1 MARRR
6 TGRSVLGTVGLI
18 AGAVFVIGPA
28 LAWLRLVP
36 AIVGFVLFA
45 LGGVL
50 ALVVAL
56 ASVVQALR
64 GRGIR
69 PGGAVAIFA
78 GVAFLVV
85 AARGRGGPMIN
96 DFTTDLADP
105 PAFRNAGTLP
115 ANQGRD
121 MAYPRTFEPMQQGC
135 CADLHPARV
144 RRDAREA
151 FARVQTVAQGMPG
164 WTITSTDA
172 DGGTMEVIATTALFG
187 FQDDIAIRVRP
198 DADGATRVDIRS
210 KSRDGKGDMGT
221 NAARIRTFV
230 RNVEAAGR

>member
-1 MARRR
+1 MERRR
-6 TGRSVLGTVGLI
+6 AGRSALGTLGLI
-18 AGAVFVIGPA
+18 AGVLFVVGPA
-28 LAWLRLVP
+28 LAWLRIVP
-36 AIVGFVLFA
+36 AIVGFVLFS
-45 LGGVL
+45 LGGII

-78 GVAFLVV
+78 GLAFAVI

-115 ANQGRD
+115 PNRGRD
-121 MAYPRTFEPMQQGC
+121 MAYPRAFEPMQQGC
-135 CADLHPARV
+135 CADLRPARIPLGAK
-144 RRDAREA
+144 DA
-151 FARVQTVAQGMPG
+151 FARVQGVAQGMPG
-164 WTITSTDA
+164 WTITVADA
-172 DGGTMEVIATTALFG
+172 DAGTIEAIAVTPLFG

-198 DADGATRVDIRS
+198 DGDGSSRVDIRS

-230 RNVEAAGR
+230 RDVEVTSR